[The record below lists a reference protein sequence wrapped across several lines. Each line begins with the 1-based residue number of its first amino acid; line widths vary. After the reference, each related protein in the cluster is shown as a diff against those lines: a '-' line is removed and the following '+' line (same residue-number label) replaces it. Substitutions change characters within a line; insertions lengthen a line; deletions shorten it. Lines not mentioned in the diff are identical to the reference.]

1 MNFWGWLPW
10 GLLGLSFVCIF
21 ALFYWIDRIDIKYR
35 KKLNAV
41 TDLLHELNMFKHE
54 IIEEKKQFVPFDSD
68 AFMQEWSN
76 KNDTLPKEAKKILYD
91 WNKEEFRSIIN
102 NDQLDE
108 SPFAN
113 VKWMKEW
120 AIRSKGDNILLDH
133 LFHIVWLDHQQVK
146 QTKYLYGNRM
156 NLFAAL
162 QSRQQR
168 FDDLIDI
175 HDNIDREVFYIKDL
189 SDSLD
194 KARDE
199 FKKLLESR
207 TKAKLTG

>member
-1 MNFWGWLPW
+1 MPW

-41 TDLLHELNMFKHE
+41 ADLLHELNMFKHE

-68 AFMQEWSN
+68 AFMQEWSD

-113 VKWMKEW
+113 AKWMKEW
-120 AIRSKGDNILLDH
+120 AIRSKGDNILLDQ
-133 LFHIVWLDHQQVK
+133 LFHIVWLDHQRVK
-146 QTKYLYGNRM
+146 QTKYLYGNRIEF
-156 NLFAAL
+156 LASL
-162 QSRQQR
+162 QSRRQR

-199 FKKLLESR
+199 FKKLLETR